1 MKIAHLILA
10 HKNPE
15 QLQRLL
21 NALDHPAFD
30 FYLHIDGKSDAAP
43 FEHLTG
49 KKNVFIIKERAKVY
63 WAGYGTIQATLNGF
77 AEILPKGYDYIN
89 VISAQDFPL
98 QSPAAIHQYI
108 HDRYGT
114 EFITC
119 ESVEEEWKEA
129 AHRVKQYHLINW
141 RIPGKFRLQMLL
153 NKLLPER
160 KFPLDYTIVG
170 RANWFT
176 ITSPAAAY
184 ILRFLKENPRVVRFF
199 KYCWGADEFI
209 FSTILYNSP
218 FRDKILDNLVYV
230 DWTGQTKGHPRILGT
245 EDLEPLK
252 NSGKLFARKFDM
264 NSNPAI
270 FTLLEDWIGQERT
283 GQGSAGTGTR
293 PPAGS

>member
-43 FEHLTG
+43 FIPLTER
-49 KKNVFIIKERAKVY
+49 KNVFIIKERAKVY

-98 QSPAAIHQYI
+98 QSPATIYQYI
-108 HDRYGT
+108 HDRYGK

-119 ESVEEEWKEA
+119 ESVEHEWKEA

-153 NKLLPER
+153 NKFLPER

-184 ILRFLKENPRVVRFF
+184 ILRFLKENPRVIRFF

-218 FRDKILDNLVYV
+218 FHDNILDNLVYV
-230 DWTGQTKGHPRILGT
+230 DWTGQTKGHPRILGIQ
-245 EDLEPLK
+245 DLEPLK

-264 NSNPAI
+264 NSDPAI
-270 FTLLEDWIGQERT
+270 FTLLEDWIGLGRT
-283 GQGSAGTGTR
+283 GQGSTGTGTR